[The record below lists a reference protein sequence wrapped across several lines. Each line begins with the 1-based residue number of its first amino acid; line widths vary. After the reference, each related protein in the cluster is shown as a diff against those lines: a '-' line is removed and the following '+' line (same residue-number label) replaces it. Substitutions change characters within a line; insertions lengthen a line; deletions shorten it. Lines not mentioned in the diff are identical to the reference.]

1 MNTVTFFKI
10 TNITE
15 EAQQEAILLDLLEF
29 MSEDELE
36 ENIVY
41 DAGYSGDAEHELV
54 FAFVTDVQAEKIRT
68 VFENHNILVVAND
81 VTADVLMGDFETN
94 SKWQELFDE
103 ESIMNFKPTL
113 DEFLRNNLTKDLVLE
128 KITEKGMD
136 ALTEIDFKVLNT

>member
-36 ENIVY
+36 ANIVY
-41 DAGYSGDAEHELV
+41 DAEYSGNAEHELV
-54 FAFVTDVQAEKIRT
+54 FAFVTDVQSEKIRT

-81 VTADVLMGDFETN
+81 VTTDVLMGDFETN
-94 SKWQELFDE
+94 SKWQELFDA
-103 ESIMNFKPTL
+103 ESIMKFKPTL
-113 DEFLRNNLTKDLVLE
+113 DEFLRNNLTIDIVLD
-128 KITEKGMD
+128 KIIEKGMD
-136 ALTEIDFKVLNT
+136 ALTEIDLQVLNV

>member
-36 ENIVY
+36 ANIVY

-68 VFENHNILVVAND
+68 VFENHNILVVVND

-94 SKWQELFDE
+94 GKWQELFDA
-103 ESIMNFKPTL
+103 ESIMNFKTTL
-113 DEFLRNNLTKDLVLE
+113 DEFLRNNLTVDIVLD
-128 KITEKGMD
+128 KISEKGMD
-136 ALTEIDFKVLNT
+136 SLTEIDFQVLNA

>member
-36 ENIVY
+36 ANIVY
-41 DAGYSGDAEHELV
+41 DAGYSGTAEHELV
-54 FAFVTDVQAEKIRT
+54 FAFVTDVQAEKIKT
-68 VFENHNILVVAND
+68 VFENHNILVMSD
-81 VTADVLMGDFETN
+81 DITADVLMGDFESN
-94 SKWQELFDE
+94 KKWQELFDQ

-113 DEFLRNNLTKDLVLE
+113 DQFLLNNLTKDMVLD

-136 ALTEIDFKVLNT
+136 ALSVIDFQVLNA